1 MLKHYFSRMVRV
13 ILCILVLLIPI
24 LNITVSGVPTPAT
37 NDKHALYTILKLEEK
52 GLASEVFQLALKG
65 HERLLAEHKL
75 NKSGILTI
83 VDLSQSSKNK
93 RLYVID
99 LDHGSLLFNTL
110 VAHGRNTGDEYA
122 KHFSNVTGS
131 FQSSL
136 GFYVTR
142 EEIMGST
149 VGLSMILDGVEE
161 GFNDKAIERQ
171 IIMHGADYATED
183 FIRQHGRLGRSY
195 GCPSLPPDLI
205 KPVVETI
212 KEGTCLFIYYPDQA
226 YISHSKLLL

>member
-1 MLKHYFSRMVRV
+1 MVRF
-13 ILCILVLLIPI
+13 ILSIVVLLIPI
-24 LNITVSGVPTPAT
+24 LNITGSGIPTQRT
-37 NDKHALYTILKLEEK
+37 EDYNQLYTTLQLQEK
-52 GLASEVFQLALKG
+52 GLANEVYQLALKG
-65 HERLLAEHKL
+65 HERLAASNKL
-75 NKSGILTI
+75 KKLGILTI

-93 RLYVID
+93 RFYVID
-99 LDHGSLLFNTL
+99 LEHGTLLFNTL

-122 KHFSNVTGS
+122 EHFSNVIGS

-136 GFYVTR
+136 GFYVTDK
-142 EEIMGST
+142 EEMRST
-149 VGLSMILDGVEE
+149 VGLSMVLEGMEA
-161 GFNDKAIERQ
+161 GFNDKAKERQ

-183 FIRQHGRLGRSY
+183 FIRQHGRLGRSF

-212 KEGTCLFIYYPDQA
+212 KDGTCLFIYYPDQA